1 MSLVPP
7 ARSPFVVPSALVAPG
22 ELVGHRLRHDPNE
35 INHLAQPRAVPPTS
49 TPTTP
54 TPLRSVRP
62 VVPGPRA
69 GCERALTWT
78 ACCASRI
85 ACGWRIAPGG
95 QGSPPRPAR
104 EHRPAGSG
112 GPCCWRCRR
121 ARARSPPHL
130 HRATRCALRPVL
142 RAPAIAPH
150 LLLQL
155 GPCAPL
161 IGTKGTQRIRRG
173 RRGRRGRCRGGRGG
187 RRRDTPPCWE
197 HRRHTPPCA
206 QRGRPYLSRP
216 VGQDAPPRRPNPNPS
231 NPPNPHN
238 PQNEYGL
245 A

>member
-22 ELVGHRLRHDPNE
+22 ELVGHRLRHNPNE

-85 ACGWRIAPGG
+85 ARGWRIAPGG

-130 HRATRCALRPVL
+130 RRATRCALRPML

-150 LLLQL
+150 LLLHL

-161 IGTKGTQRIRRG
+161 IDTKGTQRIRRVD
-173 RRGRRGRCRGGRGG
+173 GGGAVGVGGG
-187 RRRDTPPCWE
+187 RRRDTPPGWE
-197 HRRHTPPCA
+197 PQRHPPVRPEGTA
-206 QRGRPYLSRP
+206 VSIAASRPGRPP
-216 VGQDAPPRRPNPNPS
+216 QAPEPES
-231 NPPNPHN
+231 I
-238 PQNEYGL
+238 ESTKSI
-245 A
+245 